1 MWFWELRIDSIGTT
15 PIIITTLSSL
25 DCTCSAHNQTFRL
38 IVRELWSCKEF
49 KTDTL
54 QSNVMSQSSDL
65 KPIVSSFFDVL
76 LLWLLSDKKQHI
88 IIRNFVATWVRS
100 IMSCR
105 NFLTKTE
112 YLPQA
117 YTISPSAELGQGKKA
132 DSIVT
137 ILLSVQHLQL

>member
-1 MWFWELRIDSIGTT
+1 MCFWEVTIDSIGTH
-15 PIIITTLSSL
+15 PIMITTLSSL
-25 DCTCSAHNQTFRL
+25 DFTCFACSQTFRL
-38 IVRELWSCKEF
+38 IVRELRSCKEF

-65 KPIVSSFFDVL
+65 KPIVSSFLDVL
-76 LLWLLSDKKQHI
+76 LLWLLSDKQYI
-88 IIRNFVATWVRS
+88 MIRNIVATWVRS

-105 NFLTKTE
+105 NVLTKTE

-137 ILLSVQHLQL
+137 ILLSV